1 MTETVALPN
10 PALARMRAG
19 DVALGM
25 VVRLGRSADIA
36 RIAKTTGHDFIFLDL
51 QHALYDKETLG
62 HIAQAALGCGISC
75 LARVQSPHDP
85 LMPLLLDAGFTGI
98 VVPDVNTADDA
109 RRAVSAC
116 KFKPVG
122 RRSVSGAYPMFD
134 FRSVPL
140 ADTLRVLNENTLLV
154 CMVET
159 VEGVKNM
166 EAIAAVEGVDVLH
179 LGCNDLLVDMGKPGA
194 FGSPEIVDIIEREI
208 AACKAHGKF
217 SGLGGDRDLVRQA
230 RFIKQ
235 GIRFVTT
242 QTDIA
247 FLMLEATRRTTELR
261 RVLAGAA
268 PG

>member
-1 MTETVALPN
+1 
-10 PALARMRAG
+10 MRAG
-19 DVALGM
+19 DAALGM
-25 VVRLGRSADIA
+25 VVRLGRSGDIA

-51 QHALYDKETLG
+51 QHALYDHETLG
-62 HIAQAALGCGISC
+62 HIAQAALGCGVTC

-85 LMPLLLDAGFTGI
+85 IMPLLLDAGFTGI

-109 RRAVSAC
+109 RRAVDAC

-134 FRSVPL
+134 FRSLPL
-140 ADTLRVLNENTLLV
+140 DDALRVLNENTLVV

-166 EAIAAVEGVDVLH
+166 EAITAVEGVDVVH

-194 FGSPEIVDIIEREI
+194 FGIAEIVEIIEREI
-208 AACKAHGKF
+208 VVCKAHGKF
-217 SGLGGDRDLVRQA
+217 SGLGGDRDPVRQA

-242 QTDIA
+242 QTDIG

-261 RVLAGAA
+261 QVLAAGQRTA
-268 PG
+268 